1 MVLCRGEEGQVR
13 RDRFKRCAG
22 TKPAICEIEFSDAE
36 REEQGPGMIK
46 IAVCDDDERTLGD
59 TLELLK
65 QYKKLPL
72 SADAYTSGEAL
83 LAAGKKYDI
92 LLLDIDMEGMDG
104 IQTARRI
111 READKEVKLIYVTNY
126 SDYTIFA
133 FGVHAF
139 AYLLKP
145 LRAEELFA
153 QLDEAFAYGLAG
165 PEPELEFLAK
175 EGIVHIVPSR
185 ILCFEYLSRQVLM
198 YTEDQVWH
206 LKRQITE
213 LAQEME
219 PYGFAMPHKSFVVN
233 LYAVQRIHGY
243 EITLTDGRVI
253 PLSQKKSALFRRALN
268 EYLAQER
275 GRTAWNS

>member
-1 MVLCRGEEGQVR
+1 
-13 RDRFKRCAG
+13 
-22 TKPAICEIEFSDAE
+22 
-36 REEQGPGMIK
+36 MIK
-46 IAVCDDDERTLGD
+46 IAVCDDDEKILGE
-59 TLELLK
+59 TLELLRH
-65 QYKKLPL
+65 YEKLPL

-92 LLLDIDMEGMDG
+92 LLLDIDMEGPNG
-104 IQTARRI
+104 IETARRI

-145 LRAEELFA
+145 LKAEELFA
-153 QLDEAFAYGLAG
+153 QLDEALAYGLAG

-198 YTEDQVWH
+198 YTEERVWH

-213 LAQEME
+213 LAREME
-219 PYGFAMPHKSFVVN
+219 GYGFAMPHKSFVVN

-243 EITLTDGRVI
+243 EITLTDGRII
-253 PLSQKKSALFRRALN
+253 PLSQKKSAGFRRALN
-268 EYLAQER
+268 EYLAGER
-275 GRTAWNS
+275 GQAAWKS